1 MVVFVVCIDRWMVCG
16 RRRVM
21 VNGWV
26 DGWMGGCI
34 LQQIIVKKNQPT
46 TNHMRGKTMLYE
58 CGAFL

>member
-1 MVVFVVCIDRWMVCG
+1 MAVFVVCMDRWMVCG

-34 LQQIIVKKNQPT
+34 LQQIIVKKSSYNKSYEGQ
-46 TNHMRGKTMLYE
+46 NHVV
-58 CGAFL
+58 